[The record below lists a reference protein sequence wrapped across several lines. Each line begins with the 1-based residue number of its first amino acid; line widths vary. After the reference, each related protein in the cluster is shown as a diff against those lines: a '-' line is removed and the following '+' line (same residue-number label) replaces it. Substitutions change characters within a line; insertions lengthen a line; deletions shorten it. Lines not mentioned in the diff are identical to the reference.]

1 MAQRG
6 IGQVDQLGD
15 RQPHQRDGGAAPAGT
30 GAPAPEQAGSRRSS
44 AAPRWGSERKLAEG
58 GLVRE
63 AAEEERPESGRRGA
77 AEVEEE
83 GEEELSVQPGAPGV
97 LKIFGD
103 RISAGANYK
112 SVLAT
117 ARSSAGGLVKEVL
130 ARYSMCQEQPA
141 NFLLCDVVGRVD
153 GPAGSWQTQCLRV
166 VGDSERP
173 LVLQEM
179 WRPRRGF
186 SRRFEIRRRED
197 VRRMEEHEDTVTE
210 GINAQARKLQRSRAR
225 VSTGEKAS
233 QGGSATLRR
242 SISEANLSEQRK
254 RDRKCIKSVLVLEGG
269 GEGQTENTDADS
281 HARQRAYEEMAQ
293 TLIRPPADLP
303 YFLLLQGYD
312 DKKDLVLHLMAGSKH
327 IFGRTRR
334 GGPGG
339 GEAVDTSLCAPDILP
354 RHCCVRRVER
364 PGRRPAAQV
373 QAYPGARLTRNG
385 GLLLGEAELLPGD
398 LLGLGDHYLLMYK
411 EPRAPSA
418 PPSWL
423 PASPLA
429 GGGAARLR
437 EAFACLLCGR
447 ALQEGQEA
455 FGAYLSSREPLLRF
469 RPEEGEEG
477 PLLAEIVARAAG
489 GADGA
494 EDHFKLAP
502 AYLFAICLQYSVS
515 ALEPSHLPILLLRMS
530 NLIKK
535 VTWEKIE
542 EIRDKQPEQQSQDSE
557 QPPVRALEDV
567 TSDLQPLM
575 FWMSNSIELL
585 NFAQKKVTE
594 MEAVWECAQAD
605 GFSSDPAQS
614 TDFESCE
621 EAMAVLD
628 EVIMYTFQQCVYY
641 LTKTLYSALPGLLDT
656 NPFASNT
663 NPADV
668 QDLSGM
674 PEGVR
679 DILAIYQTTY
689 DLSQQYLVHPDLVSQ
704 MFGYLFFFSNASV
717 FNTLMER
724 GDGASFYQWS
734 RAVQIRTNLDLILDW
749 LQGVGLGDIAAEY
762 FRKLSTVVNLLC
774 IPKTNLLKMSWAS
787 LQEDHS
793 ALSPT
798 QLTHVLKNYHL
809 GPGRPRP
816 LAWEATPTQGDQLQ
830 KGEIFASFT
839 DHPPLILPSENFRL
853 CLSQPVPS
861 ESFYGHLQHL
871 RTYLWERE
879 KQRLPANQRTPH

>member
-605 GFSSDPAQS
+605 APLPAGFSSDPAQS

-641 LTKTLYSALPGLLDT
+641 LTKASDRMLSHHYMCSTSSGCSFHYHYLMRMCIISSKCVLHHHYLIRMCITSSGCVLPHHYLIRMCI
-656 NPFASNT
+656 ASSL
-663 NPADV
+663 P
-668 QDLSGM
+668 
-674 PEGVR
+674 
-679 DILAIYQTTY
+679 
-689 DLSQQYLVHPDLVSQ
+689 HPDVYCIIIASSGCVLPHH
-704 MFGYLFFFSNASV
+704 YLIRMGIASSLPHQDV
-717 FNTLMER
+717 YCLIITSSACVLPHHYLIRMCIASSLPHPDVYCLIITSSGCGVHHYYLMGCVLHHQYIIRMCVTSSICTL
-724 GDGASFYQWS
+724 
-734 RAVQIRTNLDLILDW
+734 
-749 LQGVGLGDIAAEY
+749 
-762 FRKLSTVVNLLC
+762 
-774 IPKTNLLKMSWAS
+774 
-787 LQEDHS
+787 H
-793 ALSPT
+793 
-798 QLTHVLKNYHL
+798 H
-809 GPGRPRP
+809 
-816 LAWEATPTQGDQLQ
+816 
-830 KGEIFASFT
+830 
-839 DHPPLILPSENFRL
+839 
-853 CLSQPVPS
+853 
-861 ESFYGHLQHL
+861 
-871 RTYLWERE
+871 
-879 KQRLPANQRTPH
+879 